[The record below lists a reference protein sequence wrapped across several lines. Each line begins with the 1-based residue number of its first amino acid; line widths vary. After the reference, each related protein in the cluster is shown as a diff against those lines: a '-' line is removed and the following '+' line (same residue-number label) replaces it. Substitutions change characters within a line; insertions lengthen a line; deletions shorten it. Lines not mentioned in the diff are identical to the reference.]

1 MNMNRQLLLGINWI
15 FCSLKEQYQFIN
27 SLMNQLLKD
36 QIIKDHLKREIYF
49 YKTSLILFKK
59 SFSIY
64 QEKYN
69 KNIINE
75 KDINDIKIYLRRC
88 LFNLNE
94 CFNLFSIVSNSLMV
108 SSILYHEIINK
119 IKGLISSIKDLG
131 RNLDL
136 LNK

>member
-1 MNMNRQLLLGINWI
+1 MNRQLLLRINWI

-36 QIIKDHLKREIYF
+36 QVIKDHLDKEIYF

-59 SFSIY
+59 SFSMY

-69 KNIINE
+69 KNIIND

-94 CFNLFSIVSNSLMV
+94 CFNLFSIISNSLMV
-108 SSILYHEIINK
+108 SSILYHEIISK
-119 IKGLISSIKDLG
+119 INGLIISIKDLG

-136 LNK
+136 LSN